1 MTSPASEKL
10 RPSPPARYEE
20 LAQEHLENAAL
31 ALVNDNALQAS
42 EEIWNAFAGA
52 TKAICQQRGWNHR
65 YHNHLRAAASYLAEE
80 WSRPDFHI
88 AFSAFE
94 SLHINNYEH
103 QRIVAEVIPILNLA
117 RDFCQE
123 LAQIRQTPPPD
134 WNSLSSR
141 QQQSMAHRLREL
153 TRPLPDAAAFGPE
166 LTGADLDALPPVK
179 PPHLRDA

>member
-31 ALVNDNALQAS
+31 SLVNDNALQAS
-42 EEIWNAFAGA
+42 EEIWDAAA
-52 TKAICQQRGWNHR
+52 SSIKAICQQRGWNHR
-65 YHNHLRAAASYLAEE
+65 YHNHLRAAAYYLAEE
-80 WSRPDFHI
+80 WTRPEFN
-88 AFSAFE
+88 ALFRAFE
-94 SLHINNYEH
+94 DLHTNNYEH
-103 QRIVAEVIPILNLA
+103 QDFVNDVIPMLDLA
-117 RDFCQE
+117 VEFCRDLE
-123 LAQIRQTPPPD
+123 RIARTLPPD
-134 WNSLSSR
+134 WNSFSIEKQRSLTL
-141 QQQSMAHRLREL
+141 RLREL

>member
-20 LAQEHLENAAL
+20 PGQEHLENAAL

-42 EEIWNAFAGA
+42 EEIWNAFAAA
-52 TKAICQQRGWNHR
+52 TKAVCQQRGWNHR
-65 YHNHLRAAASYLAEE
+65 YHNHLRAAASYLAKER
-80 WSRPDFHI
+80 SRPDFHI
-88 AFSAFE
+88 AFGAFE
-94 SLHINNYEH
+94 SLHVNNYEH

-153 TRPLPDAAAFGPE
+153 TRPLPAAAAFGPE
-166 LTGADLDALPPVK
+166 LTGADLDDLPPVK
-179 PPHLRDA
+179 PPHIRDT